1 MAADEDMEDP
11 EDASEDPEPIMI
23 NSAEAADPRLV
34 SVLES
39 EVGLAPEY
47 WDAAVWQRYT
57 LDIKADLSAKQPSR
71 NDACMHCHLS
81 LPVLV
86 KFKVIMA
93 GLLMSSSGPGC
104 KRG

>member
-57 LDIKADLSAKQPSR
+57 LDIKADLSGSNHPGMMH
-71 NDACMHCHLS
+71 ACIAICLF
-81 LPVLV
+81 L
-86 KFKVIMA
+86 
-93 GLLMSSSGPGC
+93 C
-104 KRG
+104 